1 MSEDFEVKM
10 HVRGSTQS
18 ALGNS
23 LLVRFTIA
31 HLLTTIAEWSLF
43 VGALVYAFDHGGSRA
58 AGFSSVALLIPTA
71 IAAPAAGAA
80 AHRRRP
86 SRVRLGAYAVE
97 TLSLIAAAVAAF
109 AEAPVVVVVGCC
121 VVTAGAY
128 TFVAPACAVL
138 LPAMVRSA
146 RELTVANLWMGSC
159 EGISLLCG
167 SALAAVLLAVEGP
180 ALALAGCAA
189 LALVGTLMTAGLGRG
204 EPPPVR
210 YPDEGERVGATR
222 LVIHSIKRLRERP
235 GATGVLAV
243 AGGQYLLIGALD
255 LIVVVLANEAL
266 GLGDSGPGLLGTAVG
281 VGALLSAVA
290 SAVLVKRQRL
300 APLLAGAIA
309 GIATMSFALA
319 LTPTLATA
327 LVLFSV
333 VGFSR
338 SLLDLTSRMLLQRAT
353 PVDSLAAIFGAIE
366 LFAGVGMVLGSLMT
380 QVLIAASGV
389 DAALIGLGIFFTLLL
404 LLTWRSLRVADDSAD
419 IPIVA
424 ISLLRRIPAF
434 APLPPLALEAV
445 ARTATEVSVAEGET
459 VVTEGEAGEA
469 FYAVVDGS
477 FDVTISGRW
486 VRTATR
492 GASFGEVA
500 LLADVPRTATVS
512 ATCPGSLLAIQ
523 RVPFL
528 IAVTGSDSS
537 RQAAWGVIRTMELS
551 ADIRDRDLA
560 GELG

>member
-1 MSEDFEVKM
+1 MKTRMRD
-10 HVRGSTQS
+10 STQS

-31 HLLTTIAEWSLF
+31 HLLVTVAEWAFF

-58 AGFSSVALLIPTA
+58 AGLSSVALLIPTA

-86 SRVRLGAYAVE
+86 FRVRFVAFAVE
-97 TLSLIAAAVAAF
+97 TLSLGAATVAAF
-109 AEAPVVVVVGCC
+109 AEAPVAVVVGCC
-121 VVTAGAY
+121 VITAGAY
-128 TFVAPACAVL
+128 TFVGPAGAVL

-159 EGISLLCG
+159 EGISILGG
-167 SALAAVLLAVEGP
+167 SALATVLLAVEGP
-180 ALALAGCAA
+180 ALALAGCAV
-189 LALVGTLMTAGLGRG
+189 LALVGTLMSAGLGRG
-204 EPPPVR
+204 EPQTAR
-210 YPDEGERVGATR
+210 RPDGEELVGATR
-222 LVIHSIKRLRERP
+222 LVIQSIKRLRERR

-243 AGGQYLLIGALD
+243 AGGQYLLIGSLD

-281 VGALLSAVA
+281 VGALLSAAA
-290 SAVLVKRQRL
+290 SAVLVKRDRL
-300 APLLAGAIA
+300 APLLAAAIA
-309 GIATMSFALA
+309 GIAIMSFALA

-333 VGFSR
+333 IGFNR

-353 PVDSLAAIFGAIE
+353 PADSLGSIFGAIE

-389 DAALIGLGIFFTLLL
+389 DAALIGLGIFFMLLL

-424 ISLLRRIPAF
+424 ISLLRRVPAF

-445 ARTATEVSVAEGET
+445 ARGATEVSVASGQT
-459 VVTEGEAGEA
+459 VVAEGEAGEA

-477 FDVTISGRW
+477 FDVTISGRR
-486 VRTATR
+486 VRTAER

-512 ATCPGSLLAIQ
+512 ATSAGTLLVIQ

-551 ADIRDRDLA
+551 ADIRDRDHA
-560 GELG
+560 EELS

>member
-1 MSEDFEVKM
+1 MKAHLRRS
-10 HVRGSTQS
+10 SQS

-31 HLLTTIAEWSLF
+31 HLLATVAEWAFF

-58 AGFSSVALLIPTA
+58 AGLSSVALLIPTA

-80 AHRRRP
+80 PQRRRP
-86 SRVRLGAYAVE
+86 SRVRFWAYALE
-97 TLSLIAAAVAAF
+97 TLSLSAAAVAAF
-109 AEAPVVVVVGCC
+109 AEAPVAVVVGCC
-121 VVTAGAY
+121 VVTAGAF
-128 TFVAPACAVL
+128 TFVGPACAVL

-159 EGISLLCG
+159 EGISILGG
-167 SALAAVLLAVEGP
+167 SALATVLLAAEGP
-180 ALALAGCAA
+180 ALALAGCAV
-189 LALVGTLMTAGLGRG
+189 LAFLSTFMTFGQGRG
-204 EPPPVR
+204 EPAPVR
-210 YPDEGERVGATR
+210 RPDEGEYVGATR
-222 LVIHSIKRLRERP
+222 LVIRSIKGLRERP
-235 GATGVLAV
+235 GASGVLAV
-243 AGGQYLLIGALD
+243 AGGQYLLIGSLD
-255 LIVVVLANEAL
+255 LIVVVLAKGAL

-281 VGALLSAVA
+281 VGALFSAVT
-290 SAVLVKRQRL
+290 STVLVKRDRL
-300 APLLAGAIA
+300 APLLASALA
-309 GIATMSFALA
+309 GIAIVSFALA
-319 LTPTLATA
+319 LAVAPTLATA

-353 PVDSLAAIFGAIE
+353 PADSLAAIFGAIE
-366 LFAGVGMVLGSLMT
+366 LLAGVGMVVGSLMT
-380 QVLIAASGV
+380 QLLIAASGV
-389 DAALIGLGIFFTLLL
+389 DAALIGLGTFFTGLL

-445 ARTATEVSVAEGET
+445 ARASTEVSVAAGEA
-459 VVTEGEAGEA
+459 VVTEGEEGDA

-477 FDVTISGRW
+477 FDITISGRR
-486 VRTATR
+486 VSTAER

-500 LLADVPRTATVS
+500 LLANVPRTATVS
-512 ATCPGSLLAIQ
+512 ASCPGSLLAIQ

-537 RQAAWGVIRTMELS
+537 RQAAWGVIRTLELGV
-551 ADIRDRDLA
+551 DIRDRDRA
-560 GELG
+560 GG

>member
-1 MSEDFEVKM
+1 MKA
-10 HVRGSTQS
+10 HVRRSTQS

-31 HLLTTIAEWSLF
+31 HLLATVAEWAFF

-58 AGFSSVALLIPTA
+58 AGFSSVALLLPTA
-71 IAAPAAGAA
+71 LAAPAAGAA
-80 AHRRRP
+80 AQRRRP

-97 TLSLIAAAVAAF
+97 TLSLSAAAVAAF
-109 AEAPVVVVVGCC
+109 AEAPVAVVVGCC
-121 VVTAGAY
+121 VVSAAAF
-128 TFVAPACAVL
+128 TFVGPACAVL
-138 LPAMVRSA
+138 LPAIVRST

-159 EGISLLCG
+159 EGISILGG
-167 SALAAVLLAVEGP
+167 SALATVLLAVEGP
-180 ALALAGCAA
+180 ALALTGCAV
-189 LALVGTLMTAGLGRG
+189 LAFVGTLVTAGLGRG

-210 YPDEGERVGATR
+210 RPDEDESVGATR
-222 LVIHSIKRLRERP
+222 LVLHSIKRLRGRP

-243 AGGQYLLIGALD
+243 AGGQYLLIGSLD

-266 GLGDSGPGLLGTAVG
+266 DLGDAGPGLLGTAVG
-281 VGALLSAVA
+281 VGALFSALA
-290 SAVLVKRQRL
+290 SAVLVKRDRL
-300 APLLAGAIA
+300 APLLASALAAIA
-309 GIATMSFALA
+309 VTSFALA
-319 LTPTLATA
+319 VAPTLVAA
-327 LVLFSV
+327 LVLFAV

-353 PVDSLAAIFGAIE
+353 PIDSLAAIFGAIE
-366 LFAGVGMVLGSLMT
+366 LFGGVGMVLGSLMS

-389 DAALIGLGIFFTLLL
+389 EAALIGLGIFFTLLL
-404 LLTWRSLRVADDSAD
+404 VLTWRSLRVADDSAD

-445 ARTATEVSVAEGET
+445 ARAATEVSVAIGEAVVREGE
-459 VVTEGEAGEA
+459 EGDA

-477 FDVTISGRW
+477 FDVTISGRR
-486 VRTATR
+486 VSTAER

-512 ATCPGSLLAIQ
+512 AACPGSLLAIQ

-551 ADIRDRDLA
+551 PDIRDRDQV
-560 GELG
+560 GELS

>member
-1 MSEDFEVKM
+1 MKT
-10 HVRGSTQS
+10 HLRRSTQS

-31 HLLTTIAEWSLF
+31 HLLATVAEWALF

-58 AGFSSVALLIPTA
+58 AGLSSVALLIPTA

-80 AHRRRP
+80 PQRRRP
-86 SRVRLGAYAVE
+86 SRIRFWAYAVE
-97 TLSLIAAAVAAF
+97 TVSLSAAAVAAF
-109 AEAPVVVVVGCC
+109 ADAPVAVVVGCC
-121 VVTAGAY
+121 VLTAGAF
-128 TFVAPACAVL
+128 TFVGPACAVL

-159 EGISLLCG
+159 EGISILGG
-167 SALAAVLLAVEGP
+167 SALATVLLAVEGP
-180 ALALAGCAA
+180 ALALVGCAV
-189 LALVGTLMTAGLGRG
+189 LSFLSTLMTFGQGRG
-204 EPPPVR
+204 EPAPVR
-210 YPDEGERVGATR
+210 RPDEGEHVGATR
-222 LVIHSIKRLRERP
+222 LVIRSIKGLRERP
-235 GATGVLAV
+235 GASGVLAV
-243 AGGQYLLIGALD
+243 AGGQYLLIGSLD
-255 LIVVVLANEAL
+255 LIVVVLAKKAL

-281 VGALLSAVA
+281 VGALFSAVA
-290 SAVLVKRQRL
+290 SSVLVKRDRL
-300 APLLAGAIA
+300 APLLASALA
-309 GIATMSFALA
+309 GIAIVSFALA
-319 LTPTLATA
+319 VAPTLATA

-353 PVDSLAAIFGAIE
+353 PADSLAAIFGAIE
-366 LFAGVGMVLGSLMT
+366 LLAGVGMVVGSLMT
-380 QVLIAASGV
+380 QLLIAASGV
-389 DAALIGLGIFFTLLL
+389 DAALIGLGIFFTVLL

-424 ISLLRRIPAF
+424 ISLLRRIAAF

-445 ARTATEVSVAEGET
+445 ARAAAEVSVAAGEA
-459 VVTEGEAGEA
+459 VVTEGEEGDA

-477 FDVTISGRW
+477 FDVTISGRR
-486 VRTATR
+486 VHTAER

-500 LLADVPRTATVS
+500 LLANVPRTATVS

-537 RQAAWGVIRTMELS
+537 RQAAWGVIRTMEVS
-551 ADIRDRDLA
+551 ADIRDLDRAD
-560 GELG
+560 G